1 MSRAWA
7 IIAGALLLAAA
18 SPARAG
24 DYDVDNTEWN
34 GLGMFTSLAS
44 GAGYKVESS
53 TSIDWAELQP
63 DDVLVIVYPTN
74 YLEPFKLAGF
84 LQSGGRVI
92 LADDFGE
99 SKRALQE
106 LRIIREAAAGRIRA
120 KYYNNRSFAPIA
132 TPKSKGHPLANNVE
146 ELTTNEP
153 AVYTS
158 VEGHTT
164 VFGFEGDMGLV
175 VAGELGRGRF
185 VAIADPSV
193 LINRMLQFKGNMQ
206 FAINLLNYFR
216 DDDKGAGRLV
226 ILHSGFTM
234 TGEPP
239 VPKGGSVSS
248 LLDQFNR
255 WLLDRNDYL
264 LTADAT
270 RAVGILAALIVALL
284 GLAALPLLRRTGLD
298 GSWTRARPDGG
309 PVDNFEE
316 LVGHFDTRS
325 RRKNFLLPAAVLR
338 DNVNSRVGERLGRD
352 QPIFHMGH
360 KVFVDEVRRHAGAEA
375 GRVADHVFVRLKRL
389 PTRVQAASPWTSKFL
404 SRHDFEVLYA
414 DVNELYR
421 ALGEPHDSDVKA

>member
-1 MSRAWA
+1 MKRACA
-7 IIAGALLLAAA
+7 IAAA
-18 SPARAG
+18 AAVLFCASSSRAG
-24 DYDVDNTEWN
+24 DYDVDDTDWN
-34 GLGMFTSLAS
+34 GMGMFASLAS
-44 GAGYKVESS
+44 GAGFKVDST
-53 TSIDWAELQP
+53 TSIDWAELKP
-63 DDVLVIVYPTN
+63 DDVLMIVYPTH
-74 YLEPFKLAGF
+74 YLEPFHLAGF

-92 LADDFGE
+92 LADDFGD

-106 LRIIREAAAGRIRA
+106 LRIIREPAGGRIRA

-132 TPKSKGHPLANNVE
+132 TVKDKGHPLANNVD

-153 AVYTS
+153 AVFTS
-158 VEGHTT
+158 VDGHTT
-164 VFGFEGDMGLV
+164 VFGFEGDMAV
-175 VAGELGRGRF
+175 VVTGELGRGKF
-185 VAIADPSV
+185 VAISDPSV

-216 DDDKGAGRLV
+216 DSDQPAGRLV

-264 LTADAT
+264 LTPDAT
-270 RAVGILAALIVALL
+270 RAVGVLAALVVALL
-284 GLAALPLLRRTGLD
+284 GLAALPLLRRSTLD
-298 GSWTRARPDGG
+298 GRWTRARPDGG

-338 DNVNSRVGERLGRD
+338 DNVNVRLGARIERD
-352 QPIFHMGH
+352 QPVFHLGR
-360 KVFVDEVRRHAGAEA
+360 KVFVAEVGRHCGADA
-375 GRVADHVFVRLKRL
+375 ARVADHVFVRLKRL
-389 PTRVQAASPWTSKFL
+389 PTRVQAASPWTSLFL
-404 SRHDFEVLYA
+404 SRHEFEVLYA
-414 DVNELYR
+414 DINELYR
-421 ALGEPHDSDVKA
+421 ALGEPPDPM